1 MSDCSYW
8 RKIKKGDFPRVEK
21 LLKDVENNYVNACA
35 KFISRKEANT
45 LIWVLCKK
53 NDNIQALLINSKN
66 NILPVLCGVKIPA
79 LDLKKGGFLPSK
91 KIHSVQGL
99 KNEVIILENE
109 LSKNGLNAKEIID
122 YELMALDV
130 PPGKGK
136 NLSDFSNLV
145 LRTPV
150 MTDIDA
156 MAPLQAGYEKE
167 EVLPKGSIFNHT
179 ASRLNLS
186 NIIAK
191 GQVLAA
197 ELDGRLIGKINV
209 SGLSFTR
216 YQVGGVY
223 VHPDFRGR
231 GIGRRMAYEFISSL
245 ICEGRGVTLF
255 VRKTNI
261 SARRLYLSLGFTVI
275 NDYRISYY

>member
-1 MSDCSYW
+1 MSDDCYW
-8 RKIKKGDFPRVEK
+8 RKIKKDEFTRVEK
-21 LLKDVENNYVNACA
+21 LLKDNENNYVNACA
-35 KFISRKEANT
+35 KFIARKEVNT
-45 LIWVLCKK
+45 LFWVLCGKEE
-53 NDNIQALLINSKN
+53 IQSLLINSKS

-79 LDLKKGGFLPSK
+79 IDLKRGFLPSK

-99 KNEVIILENE
+99 KNEVIIIENE
-109 LSKNGLNAKEIID
+109 LSKNGWKAKEIID
-122 YELMALDV
+122 YELMSLDV
-130 PPGKGK
+130 PPQKGK
-136 NLSDFSNLV
+136 NLSGFSNLV
-145 LRTPV
+145 LRKPV

-167 EVLPKGSIFNHT
+167 EVLPKGSTFSPA
-179 ASRLNLS
+179 ASRSNLS
-186 NIIAK
+186 NNIIAK

-197 ELDGRLIGKINV
+197 DINGRLIGKINV
-209 SGLSFTR
+209 SGISFTR

-245 ICEGRGVTLF
+245 ISEGRGVTLF
-255 VRKTNI
+255 VRKTNT

>member
-1 MSDCSYW
+1 MSDSLFW
-8 RKIKKGDFPRVEK
+8 RKIKKNDFPSVEK
-21 LLKDVENNYVNACA
+21 LLKDNENNYVNACA
-35 KFISRKEANT
+35 KFIAKEANT
-45 LIWVLCKK
+45 LIWVLCGK
-53 NDNIQALLINSKN
+53 NKEVQALLINSKN

-99 KNEVIILENE
+99 KNEVIILEGE
-109 LSKNGLNAKEIID
+109 LIKNGWKAKAIID
-122 YELMALDV
+122 YELMALDS
-130 PPGKGK
+130 PPKEGK

-145 LRTPV
+145 LKTPV

-167 EVLPKGSIFNHT
+167 EVLHAGSTFSPS
-179 ASRLNLS
+179 ASRLNIS
-186 NIIAK
+186 SIIAK

-197 ELDGRLIGKINV
+197 EINGRLIGKINV
-209 SGLSFTR
+209 SGVSFTR

-223 VHPDFRGR
+223 VHPEFRGK
-231 GIGRRMAYEFISSL
+231 GIGGRMAYEFISSL
-245 ICEGRGVTLF
+245 ISEGRGVTLF
-255 VRKTNI
+255 VKKTNT
-261 SARRLYLSLGFTVI
+261 SARSLYSSLGFTVI

>member
-1 MSDCSYW
+1 MSDDYYW
-8 RKIKKGDFPRVEK
+8 RKIKKGDFTRVEK
-21 LLKDVENNYVNACA
+21 LLMDNENNYVNACA
-35 KFISRKEANT
+35 KFIARKEVNT
-45 LIWVLCKK
+45 LFWTLCKK
-53 NDNIQALLINSKN
+53 EEIHALLINSKS

-99 KNEVIILENE
+99 KNEVIVLEDE
-109 LSKNGLNAKEIID
+109 LGKNGWKAKEIID
-122 YELMALDV
+122 YELMSLDA
-130 PPGKGK
+130 PPQKGK
-136 NLSDFSNLV
+136 NLSGFSNLA
-145 LRTPV
+145 LKTPV

-167 EVLPKGSIFNHT
+167 EVLPKGSTFSPA
-179 ASRLNLS
+179 ASRANLS

-191 GQVLAA
+191 RRILAA
-197 ELDGRLIGKINV
+197 EIDGRLIGKINV
-209 SGLSFTR
+209 SGISFTR

-231 GIGRRMAYEFISSL
+231 GIGRSMAYGFISSL
-245 ICEGRGVTLF
+245 IFEGRGVTLF

-275 NDYRISYY
+275 NDYRILYY